1 MPEQRITV
9 TIDEKGKITAK
20 TAGFQGEACL
30 DELQSLLEEFGTIH
44 EVKKTDEYYQ
54 QNAVTVT
61 RQQKLDQ
68 RNPIS

>member
-9 TIDEKGKITAK
+9 TIDEEGKITAK

-30 DELQSLLEEFGTIH
+30 DELQSLLEELGTLQ

-54 QNAVTVT
+54 QNAVTV
-61 RQQKLDQ
+61 RHQQKLGQ
-68 RNPIS
+68 RNI

>member
-9 TIDEKGKITAK
+9 TIDEEGKITAK

-30 DELQSLLEEFGTIH
+30 DDLQSLLEELGTLQ

-61 RQQKLDQ
+61 HQQKLGQ
-68 RNPIS
+68 RNI